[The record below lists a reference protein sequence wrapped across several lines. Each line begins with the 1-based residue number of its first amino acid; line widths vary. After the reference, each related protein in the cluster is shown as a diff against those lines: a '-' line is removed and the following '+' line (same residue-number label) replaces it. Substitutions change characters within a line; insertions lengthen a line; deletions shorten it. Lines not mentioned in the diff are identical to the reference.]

1 MCSVHLRRPPPKGGC
16 AAHISQIF
24 SEYVDSTTDRRHL
37 YRMDSTYSGEGR
49 MTADE
54 KKHAK
59 FRELAEKRT
68 NKALEAVRLIGNLS
82 NRQTYVYEE
91 AEVRKVMKALR
102 DAVSE
107 VEARFSKSTGR
118 GGGEFKL

>member
-1 MCSVHLRRPPPKGGC
+1 MNETPAGKFPM
-16 AAHISQIF
+16 A
-24 SEYVDSTTDRRHL
+24 T
-37 YRMDSTYSGEGR
+37 
-49 MTADE
+49 DE

-82 NRQTYVYEE
+82 NRQTYVYED
-91 AEVRKVMKALR
+91 AEVRKIVKALR

-107 VEARFSKSTGR
+107 IEARFGRSTGR
-118 GGGEFKL
+118 SGGEFKL

>member
-1 MCSVHLRRPPPKGGC
+1 M
-16 AAHISQIF
+16 AA
-24 SEYVDSTTDRRHL
+24 D
-37 YRMDSTYSGEGR
+37 G
-49 MTADE
+49 

-68 NKALEAVRLIGNLS
+68 NKALETIRLIGNLS

-91 AEVRKVMKALR
+91 AEVRKIVKALR

-107 VEARFSKSTGR
+107 VEARFGKTAGR
-118 GGGEFKL
+118 GSGEFKL

>member
-1 MCSVHLRRPPPKGGC
+1 MSHGR
-16 AAHISQIF
+16 SIF
-24 SEYVDSTTDRRHL
+24 
-37 YRMDSTYSGEGR
+37 GQWR
-49 MTADE
+49 MTAGDT
-54 KKHAK
+54 KHAK

-91 AEVRKVMKALR
+91 SEVRKIVKALR

-107 VEARFSKSTGR
+107 VEARFNKAPGR

>member
-1 MCSVHLRRPPPKGGC
+1 MSAG
-16 AAHISQIF
+16 
-24 SEYVDSTTDRRHL
+24 D
-37 YRMDSTYSGEGR
+37 
-49 MTADE
+49 

-68 NKALEAVRLIGNLS
+68 NNALEAVRLIGNLS

-91 AEVRKVMKALR
+91 AEVRKIVKALR
-102 DAVSE
+102 DAVSD
-107 VEARFSKSTGR
+107 VEARFSTTPGR